1 MKKKIVY
8 DRNRFPASYVQYN
21 TFAACCPLLLYG
33 ISEILYGV
41 FCAKIRSVGT
51 DETNEQDEK
60 HSVGMTIGHPLD
72 RNVYFLSHAFE
83 NRNARHSADGQ

>member
-1 MKKKIVY
+1 MKKNIVY
-8 DRNRFPASYVQYN
+8 DRNRFPVSYVQYN

-33 ISEILYGV
+33 ICEILYGV

-60 HSVGMTIGHPLD
+60 HSVGMTIPT
-72 RNVYFLSHAFE
+72 E
-83 NRNARHSADGQ
+83 